1 MPKRMIDSSFLD
13 SPSMEVLTPGAQDA
27 FPRFILMADD
37 FGCFE
42 VNADRLRANGWSK
55 RPDVTM
61 AHVEAWLWEYGTRHA
76 PGCPPVAMFW
86 EQLGRRFCYLT
97 GWFGEKGQRK
107 RAVYD
112 GTTVEGRKGSK
123 RRTPEPPPELLASV
137 LRGDVRADGFPPGN
151 LDFPPGNAAGNENG
165 KPNNSVPARENEVPA
180 RVCGVPANSRGF
192 PAPAV
197 PVADEY
203 ADAIAGE
210 GTAPPTPIRRAGLPL
225 KSEAR
230 DSQFPLT
237 ASLIASLALLGV
249 KVGHPD
255 KHGDSAAVEANCA
268 RDGVETIASRVAVA
282 YRLRPKSTL
291 GWFLDDMAAPKTR
304 SRPRDERAP
313 AAPSTD
319 WTDTRAPWEI
329 PT

>member
-13 SPSMEVLTPGAQDA
+13 SPSMEALTPGAQDA

-61 AHVEAWLWEYGTRHA
+61 ANVEAWLYEYGTRHA

-112 GTTVEGRKGSK
+112 GSTVEGRKGSK
-123 RRTPEPPPELLASV
+123 RRTPEPPPELLAAV
-137 LRGDVRADGFPPGN
+137 LRGDLRADGFPPGN
-151 LDFPPGNAAGNENG
+151 LDFPPGNAAGSKTGNLND
-165 KPNNSVPARENEVPA
+165 SVPARENEVPA

-192 PAPAV
+192 PAPVV
-197 PVADEY
+197 PVADEDED
-203 ADAIAGE
+203 ADASEGE
-210 GTAPPTPIRRAGLPL
+210 GTAPPTPIRRGGLRTKPEL
-225 KSEAR
+225 R
-230 DSQFPLT
+230 DATFPLT
-237 ASLIASLALLGV
+237 ASLISSLALLGV
-249 KVGHPD
+249 RVGHPD
-255 KHGDSAAVEANCA
+255 KDADSAAVEANCA
-268 RDGVETIASRVAVA
+268 RDGVEIIASRVIAA

-291 GWFLDDMAAPKTR
+291 GWFLDAMAAPPPKP
-304 SRPRDERAP
+304 RPKGMAIPD
-313 AAPSTD
+313 TD
-319 WTDTRAPWEI
+319 WTSEAATKL
-329 PT
+329 